1 MKKLKKLE
9 LKDTPKMQDL
19 QSEEMKHFQGGMGTW
34 NEEFGSY
41 MLDEVT
47 VYGDAPIKYEDTNN
61 HVFGCSKCPTFDSG
75 PGAAGDPAIEA
86 GYRWGV
92 AINHWISH

>member
-9 LKDTPKMQDL
+9 LKSTPKMQDL

-34 NEEFGSY
+34 DEESGSY

-47 VYGDAPIKYEDTNN
+47 VYGGENILPYVNMVYVNSHDNQ
-61 HVFGCSKCPTFDSG
+61 VSG
-75 PGAAGDPAIEA
+75 VIEA
-86 GYRWGV
+86 TLNAVGMVWNGFAWVYNRV
-92 AINHWISH
+92 AN